1 MLELEGVTPS
11 AKLLD
16 DLAER
21 HEKVILNFSRGKDS
35 LALWNEMRERDIDLV
50 PVHKSM
56 IPGLKFVEDDLKRYE
71 DHFQVKIHDVVDDS
85 FYRLLAQN
93 IDQPPERCALL
104 ESCRFTVPTKEDLD
118 RVIREAYAEPD
129 TWMIDG
135 VRATDSA
142 MRRMA
147 ITKHGPVNHRT
158 RRMHGIWDF
167 HVPDVRESIKKGGI
181 ELGIDY
187 TWWKHSFDGLWIQYL
202 EKIKEHAP
210 EDYETILFWFPLVD
224 LELMR
229 GGWKEAA

>member
-1 MLELEGVTPS
+1 MLELQGVPPS

-16 DLAER
+16 DLEAEGR
-21 HEKVILNFSRGKDS
+21 PIILNFSRGKDS
-35 LALWNEMRERDIDLV
+35 LALWGELGERDIEV
-50 PVHKSM
+50 IPVHKSM

-85 FYRLLAQN
+85 FYRLLANN

-104 ESCRFTVPTKEDLD
+104 ESCRFPTPTKEDLD
-118 RVIREAYAEPD
+118 KIVRDAFAEPD
-129 TWMIDG
+129 TWMLDG

-158 RRMHGIWDF
+158 RRMHAIWDF
-167 HVPDVRESIKKGGI
+167 HIDDVRTSIKKTGI

-210 EDYETILFWFPLVD
+210 EDYETCLFWFPMVD
-224 LELMR
+224 TELIR
-229 GGWKEAA
+229 GGYSA